1 MRTRFLNTDYFA
13 RSSSPIETLG
23 FLNLPVPHLSI
34 YPSRLSSC
42 NDDRDLLLLL
52 RFDSVLDVSIDID
65 QLPIHSALSK
75 FFSDAIPQLIDVDR
89 RSFQAVRSPIRDVEK
104 ESDILYEEKEEEG
117 QRAFGSEILE
127 KVNETV
133 HDDKYTHGVEVIQ
146 FETPELAAFLENE
159 FLSEKE
165 DIQIFSEVLEINSN
179 LDMLNPGLA
188 LLYAN
193 DVQESVYSVE
203 DVALNYHMEQKSY
216 MLEDD
221 GSSPDQMLF
230 QCSTFPLFEVDEI
243 SLGILTSHSMEDE
256 LLSVLENTEYQHWTQ
271 KDLLINGKEI
281 LGSMEYDI
289 LDLLSEHS
297 LSKQC
302 LESEMALLD
311 FPEMDIISMVE
322 ISQLKEI
329 SEFHQV
335 MADGVCFSSM
345 SPVIFQ
351 EFQMFDLD
359 SSQVFEVFFS
369 TQTNS
374 EEVTCKLM
382 FKDMNFK
389 NFNEL
394 IVSHELA
401 LVDDTFKSLPIPV
414 LSDPEKTKS
423 VYAVVEEIL
432 AELKP
437 QPLSASDGIYL
448 DWHLLEEDK
457 CSCKI
462 FYPRQKILEEM
473 EFRKIDLD
481 LKFFDNGKLVSDF
494 IFCDDVL
501 TEPNTEGYEQP
512 LNFNSEGISML
523 DGELMGVTS
532 GELLDNGNPKPGIG
546 EPSSEKT
553 AERASVLFKS
563 MSQFNDLDF
572 FLNPRKA
579 IIGEKVE
586 FADKKVDTIAP
597 SINSMSTCVSTG
609 TQLQPWDITLHK
621 VTLSDNIVA
630 LIDTFEK
637 SYLTILRNE
646 TELSSFLA
654 SDDFKLLSLPKQQLM
669 KCFNEKLLQKAT
681 CHGDE
686 NIMSYVSLCSI
697 KQMAWYT
704 CFYGIHTARLY
715 VDKLCQ
721 SLDCLKPRLGLL
733 QQLILEADRKVG
745 QEITRSHSSLPV
757 IQRILRSNTTHSNLK
772 VLILAE
778 KVFWWS
784 LKSLLTSMGLSCN
797 GLENLYANVDN
808 VSEFTKA
815 AMDALLVSD
824 CLLVSYELVS
834 ASFPFNKFSF
844 ILEYGGSNGSSR
856 ISSLSTKLDGLPHL
870 HFLKVELEESSASR
884 ALCEGVDM
892 PQNMKG
898 EGESCPVETL
908 NESMNAQKLQ
918 ELLNFVPVEDMCYL
932 RSQETADIVEDCS
945 MTLSVPFSP
954 LARESEHI
962 QPSMESYPDAVII
975 VNTQSFDK
983 EMIISRRSSYQR
995 ILAMEKEGVQVVE
1008 RDSDLPVDVI
1018 ISSAICLVWYDCRN
1032 IGKKASALDE
1042 ASSCLPLC
1050 VDNIATNVLTLLSFT
1065 FSGCILVFEGETGF
1079 ISTVMESSDGLY
1091 AAAAS
1096 LGIDLQLFY
1105 SHSSELTDEIILS
1118 CIGDSIK
1125 LTRGL
1130 YPKMPES
1137 ETVAE
1142 SFLTKFPSVN
1152 PLTAHAML
1160 SSGGMLIDFF
1170 ECSHEHR
1177 ITAMRTYH
1185 APDESIIL
1193 FSALC
1198 KYGEREDS
1206 KSIMTDCSSSVSS
1219 GPDSDKCHLNIDFG
1233 RKQRKCI
1240 SSPDKIDI
1248 QIDDLLLFEPSDQ
1261 FTTGILNPSGVSKPF
1276 KSWKDPEIF
1285 DEHYK
1290 PSSSLTDLFGK
1301 DQELD
1306 FDMMMKPSRIS
1317 KPHDSQILEGL
1328 QVLKEIR
1335 DPHLFSK
1342 ENLSGQKPGSK
1353 IARMN
1358 NLDFLHNSE
1367 SNNLFEDFTGEVIDL
1382 TSNTASGKDL
1392 SSVPT
1397 SSYLSPSMPDIK
1409 PDSAR
1414 KCKIVRRLSF
1424 GMSNHPTF
1432 PTAAEINYHSDTLN
1446 PTFPTAAAIN
1456 CDSDILS
1463 SFKHT
1468 RGSSQGSDDHPDT
1481 DYKNDELLPEQ
1492 RKRPLEEVLA
1502 RRFASSKGVSFQE
1515 EISHYGRTPLSDAI
1529 RSAHPQPGSPW
1540 TIEFLNRIR
1549 EKSRLRQQS
1558 LPRDT
1563 AAPSFGISGNI
1574 SKVTKRR
1581 SPSILEFFKYQGG
1594 STSRKSPERKK
1605 QKQSI
1610 QSSISSKNKRPLPSF
1625 LPTWTPTDKKARQTL
1640 SFAMQEGGSQT
1651 KLVWNDGSPHDPRKR
1666 FRS

>member
-1 MRTRFLNTDYFA
+1 MRTRFLNIDYFA
-13 RSSSPIETLG
+13 PSSSLIETLG
-23 FLNLPVPHLSI
+23 FLNLPVPHLS
-34 YPSRLSSC
+34 PSRLSSRSVG
-42 NDDRDLLLLL
+42 RDLLHLS
-52 RFDSVLDVSIDID
+52 FDSVLDVSLDID

-75 FFSDAIPQLIDVDR
+75 FFSDVIPQLIDADL
-89 RSFQAVRSPIRDVEK
+89 RSFEAVRSPIRDVEK

-117 QRAFGSEILE
+117 QRAFGSEISE
-127 KVNETV
+127 KENETAC
-133 HDDKYTHGVEVIQ
+133 DDKYTHGFEVIQ
-146 FETPELAAFLENE
+146 FETPEIAALLENDI
-159 FLSEKE
+159 LSENE
-165 DIQIFSEVLEINSN
+165 EIQILSEVLEIDNN
-179 LDMLNPGLA
+179 LDMLKPGLA
-188 LLYAN
+188 LWYPN
-193 DVQESVYSVE
+193 EVQESVYSVE
-203 DVALNYHMEQKSY
+203 DVALYYHLEQKSY

-221 GSSPDQMLF
+221 GSSPDQMRF
-230 QCSTFPLFEVDEI
+230 QCISFPLFEVDEI

-256 LLSVLENTEYQHWTQ
+256 FLSVLENTEHHWTQ
-271 KDLLINGKEI
+271 NDLLINGKEI
-281 LGSMEYDI
+281 LGSMDYDI

-302 LESEMALLD
+302 LEPDMAVLE
-311 FPEMDIISMVE
+311 FPEMDFISMVE
-322 ISQLKEI
+322 SSQLKEI

-335 MADGVCFSSM
+335 MADDDCFLLM

-359 SSQVFEVFFS
+359 SFQVFEVFFS
-369 TQTNS
+369 TQTNR
-374 EEVTCKLM
+374 EEVTCKWM

-394 IVSHELA
+394 IISHELA

-423 VYAVVEEIL
+423 VYAVVEEML

-448 DWHLLEEDK
+448 DWHLLDEDK

-462 FYPRQKILEEM
+462 FYPRQKMLEEM
-473 EFRKIDLD
+473 DFGKIYLD
-481 LKFFDNGKLVSDF
+481 LKFSDDGEFIYDF
-494 IFCDDVL
+494 IFCDDAS
-501 TEPNTEGYEQP
+501 TRPNVEGYEQT
-512 LNFNSEGISML
+512 LNIHSDGISML
-523 DGELMGVTS
+523 DDQLMGVTS
-532 GELLDNGNPKPGIG
+532 GELLDNGSPNPANG
-546 EPSSEKT
+546 EQSAEKN
-553 AERASVLFKS
+553 AKRASILFKS

-572 FLNPRKA
+572 FLSPQKA
-579 IIGEKVE
+579 IIGEKDE
-586 FADKKVDTIAP
+586 FVDNKKVHIVAP
-597 SINSMSTCVSTG
+597 SSNSVLRCASTG
-609 TQLQPWDITLHK
+609 TQLQQWDLTLHK
-621 VTLSDNIVA
+621 VKLSDNIMA
-630 LIDTFEK
+630 LVDIFEK
-637 SYLTILRNE
+637 SYLTILKNE

-654 SDDFKLLSLPKQQLM
+654 SDDFTLLSLPKQQLM
-669 KCFNEKLLQKAT
+669 SCINEKLLQKAS

-686 NIMSYVSLCSI
+686 NIVAFVTLCSI

-721 SLDCLKPRLGLL
+721 SLDSLKPRLGLL
-733 QQLILEADRKVG
+733 QELIVDADRKVDKD
-745 QEITRSHSSLPV
+745 ITRSHPSLPV
-757 IQRILRSNTTHSNLK
+757 IQGILRSNTTHCNLK
-772 VLILAE
+772 VLVLAE

-784 LKSLLTSMGLSCN
+784 LKRLLTSMGLSCN
-797 GLENLYANVDN
+797 ELENLYADVDN
-808 VSEFTKA
+808 VSEFAKA
-815 AMDALLVSD
+815 SMDALLISD

-834 ASFPFNKFSF
+834 ASFPFNQFSF
-844 ILEYGGSNGSSR
+844 ILEYGGSKGSST
-856 ISSLSTKLDGLPHL
+856 ISSLSPKLAGFPL
-870 HFLKVELEESSASR
+870 HFIKVELDESTASR

-892 PQNMKG
+892 PQNMKAAG
-898 EGESCPVETL
+898 DSIQTL
-908 NESMNAQKLQ
+908 NESMCGQKLQ
-918 ELLNFVPVEDMCYL
+918 ELLNFIPVEDRCNL
-932 RSQETADIVEDCS
+932 RSQETAYKVEGSC
-945 MTLSVPFSP
+945 MPLSVPFSP
-954 LARESEHI
+954 FAMESEHI
-962 QPSMESYPDAVII
+962 QPSMQSYPNAVII

-983 EMIISRRSSYQR
+983 EMIITRRSTYQR

-1018 ISSAICLVWYDCRN
+1018 ISSASCLVWYDCSN

-1050 VDNIATNVLTLLSFT
+1050 VDNIATNVLTLLSFP
-1065 FSGCILVFEGETGF
+1065 FSSCILVFEGETGF

-1105 SHSSELTDEIILS
+1105 SHTSELTDEIILS

-1142 SFLTKFPSVN
+1142 SFLTMFPSVN

-1160 SSGGMLIDFF
+1160 SSGGMLIEFF
-1170 ECSHEHR
+1170 DCSHEHR
-1177 ITAMRTYH
+1177 IMAMRKYH
-1185 APDESIIL
+1185 VPDESIIL

-1219 GPDSDKCHLNIDFG
+1219 LDSDKCHLNIDFG

-1248 QIDDLLLFEPSDQ
+1248 RIDDLLHFEPSDQ
-1261 FTTGILNPSGVSKPF
+1261 FTNGFLNPSGVSKPYN
-1276 KSWKDPEIF
+1276 SWKDPEIF
-1285 DEHYK
+1285 VEHCK
-1290 PSSSLTDLFGK
+1290 PSSSFNDLFGK

-1317 KPHDSQILEGL
+1317 KPYGSQILEGPE
-1328 QVLKEIR
+1328 VLKGIR

-1342 ENLSGQKPGSK
+1342 EKISGQKQGSK

-1358 NLDFLHNSE
+1358 DLDWHNSE
-1367 SNNLFEDFTGEVIDL
+1367 SNNLFEDFTGEVMDL
-1382 TSNTASGKDL
+1382 TSNTLSRKDL

-1397 SSYLSPSMPDIK
+1397 SSYDSPSMPDK
-1409 PDSAR
+1409 YNSER
-1414 KCKIVRRLSF
+1414 KCKIARRLSF
-1424 GMSNHPTF
+1424 GKSNHPIF
-1432 PTAAEINYHSDTLN
+1432 PSVADINSD
-1446 PTFPTAAAIN
+1446 
-1456 CDSDILS
+1456 SEILS
-1463 SFKHT
+1463 SFKQT
-1468 RGSSQGSDDHPDT
+1468 RGSSQGADDHPETNYRSD
-1481 DYKNDELLPEQ
+1481 NLLSEQ
-1492 RKRPLEEVLA
+1492 RKKPLEEVLA

-1515 EISHYGRTPLSDAI
+1515 EISQYGRTPLSDAI

-1558 LPRDT
+1558 LPCDT
-1563 AAPSFGISGNI
+1563 ATPSFGNSGKNI

-1594 STSRKSPERKK
+1594 STPRNKPEKKK
-1605 QKQSI
+1605 QKQSM
-1610 QSSISSKNKRPLPSF
+1610 QSSISTKNKRPLASF
-1625 LPTWTPTDKKARQTL
+1625 LPTWTPTDKRATQTL
-1640 SFAMQEGGSQT
+1640 SFSNEGGSQT
-1651 KLVWNDGSPHDPRKR
+1651 KLVWSDESPYDPRKR